1 MRTMWIFDR
10 RPSSFLKV
18 ISLQALY
25 MPLRQ
30 LRRAITIYKV
40 ASWHEKRL
48 FSKLSNIFIRLS
60 NAFVGPFHLVYWL
73 LSADNTH
80 RWITMIVLCWMV
92 ERWSSKMS
100 QNFFIEF
107 CSIDLLL
114 SIKTFYAFFISW
126 KKKVVFLM
134 ASLILKFCHKLKL
147 FCAYF
152 IWCLPFLNR
161 EVCCC
166 RFVSWM

>member
-100 QNFFIEF
+100 QNIFIEF
-107 CSIDLLL
+107 CSIDLLS
-114 SIKTFYAFFISW
+114 SIKTFYACFFMKIEGGIFDGFTDFEVLSQTQT
-126 KKKVVFLM
+126 FLCIFHLM
-134 ASLILKFCHKLKL
+134 SSV
-147 FCAYF
+147 
-152 IWCLPFLNR
+152 P
-161 EVCCC
+161 E
-166 RFVSWM
+166 

>member
-1 MRTMWIFDR
+1 MRTVWLFDR

-100 QNFFIEF
+100 QNIFIEF

-114 SIKTFYAFFISW
+114 SIKTFYAFFSW